1 MGTIVCQSC
10 EAIIDHFESEKS
22 GVLYG
27 VCGCCDHDH
36 ESVYQYKK

>member
-10 EAIIDHFESEKS
+10 EAIIDHFEWEKA

-27 VCGCCDHDH
+27 VCNCCDD
-36 ESVYQYKK
+36 ENERMKLNSK